1 MPHVRL
7 TNKQEVFAKG
17 VLKYDTLIEAHKK
30 AYPNNMKDA
39 QRYVNAN
46 ELMKNSKIVLRIKEL
61 QDAVTKRRVYS
72 LEKSVKRDLEL
83 IERYERF
90 LDVLSN
96 EESTDDEIRVAERTM
111 RFIGI
116 KAYQG
121 AQERLAKQHGF
132 FGEHNHQKNPS
143 ITPEDRER
151 RIKELQKKLNGKG

>member
-1 MPHVRL
+1 MPHTKL
-7 TNKQEVFAKG
+7 TNKQEAFAQG

-30 AYPNNMKDA
+30 AYPNNLTDK
-39 QRYVNAN
+39 QRYEVASGM
-46 ELMKNSKIVLRIKEL
+46 MKNPKIVQRIKQL
-61 QDAVTKRRVYS
+61 QSAVTKRRVYS

-83 IERYERF
+83 IERYEAF

-96 EESTDDEIRVAERTM
+96 EESTDDEVRVAERTM
-111 RFIGI
+111 RFIGV

-143 ITPEDRER
+143 ISPEDRER
-151 RIKELQKKLNGKG
+151 RIKELQKKLNGQG